1 MSVLQGKVTMCT
13 TENTFGISET
23 GFQKTGYIEM

>member
-13 TENTFGISET
+13 TENTLGISET